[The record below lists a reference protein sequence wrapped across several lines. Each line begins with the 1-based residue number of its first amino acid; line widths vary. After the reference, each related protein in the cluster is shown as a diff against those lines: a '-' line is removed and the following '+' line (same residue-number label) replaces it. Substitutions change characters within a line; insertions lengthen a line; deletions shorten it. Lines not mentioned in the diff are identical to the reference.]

1 MAIGLLSILLKSV
14 AVVSKSRQTCSDSRG
29 SERVSQSVRHL
40 SPHKEINDS
49 MMESEEDQFV
59 NAIRQ
64 FLDAMGP
71 ERVIQS
77 GRGGLNR

>member
-1 MAIGLLSILLKSV
+1 
-14 AVVSKSRQTCSDSRG
+14 
-29 SERVSQSVRHL
+29 
-40 SPHKEINDS
+40 
-49 MMESEEDQFV
+49 MMESEEDQFI